1 MSVTDVSQID
11 ALATAILLVSLLL
24 ESSVPWQRAAWP
36 PDPGS
41 ASP

>member
-24 ESSVPWQRAAWP
+24 GASVTWQRAAWP